1 MWLQRKTEI
10 DRVELY
16 KTLEGLK
23 EKGVEKDEI
32 LDLLN
37 KIYGGD

>member
-1 MWLQRKTEI
+1 MASEKNGEI